1 MQNTKRN
8 PVKKPRKPK
17 KNITHADLLMA
28 MASAKKPNAKIEIT
42 IFPNHFRNLAR
53 KNAVLICSRYFLS
66 FLSIYLSITLRDYL
80 TGGAGLD
87 ASFC

>member
-1 MQNTKRN
+1 MNAMQNTKRN

-42 IFPNHFRNLAR
+42 IATDHGKRTPRKEIPHPNAATIN
-53 KNAVLICSRYFLS
+53 I
-66 FLSIYLSITLRDYL
+66 I
-80 TGGAGLD
+80 
-87 ASFC
+87 FCILVYILFMP